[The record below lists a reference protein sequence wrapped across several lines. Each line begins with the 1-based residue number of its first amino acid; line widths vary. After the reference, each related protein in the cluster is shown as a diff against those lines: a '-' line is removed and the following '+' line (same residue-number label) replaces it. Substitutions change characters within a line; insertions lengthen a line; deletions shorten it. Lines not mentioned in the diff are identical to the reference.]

1 MTRQPDRSADSPAT
15 LDDDQLAAL
24 VRAGVEDGAAPQ
36 RLDQPT
42 WRDRVGARGP
52 GRRRGWLARLAAPVG
67 AAVLATVLV
76 AFAAVWLTSPRS
88 SAPIGAASPTAA
100 GGSPTQGTASPGT
113 SPSSG
118 PAASRLPV
126 LQVNGALPDPSRV
139 MVRSDAT
146 YRLVDLSTGTLGPAS
161 VGTYAGPQTML
172 PRPSGGWA
180 CICTDWTA
188 SSGGSG
194 LVVTFEPVAA
204 DGTRG
209 TAVTL
214 RTVRGE
220 SDPSLSPSDQP
231 QLVDVAVSG
240 SPDGR
245 YAFVG
250 WSARHGANGW
260 TAGVDIV
267 DLGSGAA
274 VGSIPLAVGQP
285 SGAANRTAI
294 RVAPKVSLSPSSDEA
309 LVSSFWYVDS
319 PSATP
324 PSGTD
329 HWISTFSAGKLGALS
344 AVGSTAGEA
353 CGEADSGPIDASTFY
368 VMCVTPAG
376 PLAVER
382 RRTDGSRIDTTTVP
396 GTSSGLQ
403 ESSLVLRQGDRL
415 FIWDPVAARLARFD
429 LRTATMD
436 SAAGTA
442 LAPSGSGSPLDAIA
456 GLGRRLGRWMAPP
469 VAAKIF
475 LEPALVASPDGSR
488 IYGLGIEAPI
498 SESGGA
504 SRGVYVFDAS
514 SLDPLGHWAP
524 TADLVSLAISPDG
537 QFVYAAGQA
546 GVDATGASAPYQAS
560 ITVYATADGSV
571 RLIAGALGDGLIFPG
586 GTTR

>member
-1 MTRQPDRSADSPAT
+1 MTRQPDRPADRPRHPRRRPAR
-15 LDDDQLAAL
+15 
-24 VRAGVEDGAAPQ
+24 RARA
-36 RLDQPT
+36 
-42 WRDRVGARGP
+42 
-52 GRRRGWLARLAAPVG
+52 GRRRGLAPATPAAGSADVARSGRCSRHGPAPGLARPAGRAGRGRRPGHGPRRLRRRLADV
-67 AAVLATVLV
+67 AA
-76 AFAAVWLTSPRS
+76 
-88 SAPIGAASPTAA
+88 IE
-100 GGSPTQGTASPGT
+100 
-113 SPSSG
+113 
-118 PAASRLPV
+118 
-126 LQVNGALPDPSRV
+126 
-139 MVRSDAT
+139 RSDRRSVADRGRRLADPRDRLT
-146 YRLVDLSTGTLGPAS
+146 GHVTVAGSGGIASARPPGQRRPARSFAGDGPIRRDVRLVDLSTGTLGPAS

-209 TAVTL
+209 TPVTL

-267 DLGSGAA
+267 DLGSGAV

-344 AVGSTAGEA
+344 AAGSTAGEA
-353 CGEADSGPIDASTFY
+353 CGEADSGPIDASTLLRH
-368 VMCVTPAG
+368 VRDAG
-376 PLAVER
+376 WSARGRAASDR
-382 RRTDGSRIDTTTVP
+382 RVAHRHDRRP
-396 GTSSGLQ
+396 GHELGPP
-403 ESSLVLRQGDRL
+403 G
-415 FIWDPVAARLARFD
+415 IVARP
-429 LRTATMD
+429 
-436 SAAGTA
+436 SAG
-442 LAPSGSGSPLDAIA
+442 
-456 GLGRRLGRWMAPP
+456 
-469 VAAKIF
+469 
-475 LEPALVASPDGSR
+475 
-488 IYGLGIEAPI
+488 
-498 SESGGA
+498 
-504 SRGVYVFDAS
+504 
-514 SLDPLGHWAP
+514 
-524 TADLVSLAISPDG
+524 
-537 QFVYAAGQA
+537 
-546 GVDATGASAPYQAS
+546 
-560 ITVYATADGSV
+560 
-571 RLIAGALGDGLIFPG
+571 
-586 GTTR
+586 